1 METKIETPIK
11 EGDILTLGIEKFGT
25 NGDPMMIYKGY
36 VIFLKD
42 FNKAGVELNK
52 PIKVKISK
60 VFEKFSF
67 AKREI

>member
-1 METKIETPIK
+1 MKTPIK
-11 EGDILTLGIEKFGT
+11 VGDILTLRIEKFGT